1 VQEAAH
7 GTQEVASNIGRVKD
21 GSAATGA
28 AASQVLGAAGGVAQQ
43 AQSLSR
49 AVDSFLTDVKA
60 A

>member
-1 VQEAAH
+1 
-7 GTQEVASNIGRVKD
+7 
-21 GSAATGA
+21 
-28 AASQVLGAAGGVAQQ
+28 VLGAAGGLAQQ